1 MPGRKVHVNAYARGR
16 HKRMCKRRSSIEA
29 IIGHLKS
36 DHRLG
41 RNYLQGRSGDAMNAL
56 LAGMGFNL
64 MLLVRELGGNFLSVL
79 YWTLFYPEVRRKL
92 RFAENQRYL

>member
-1 MPGRKVHVNAYARGR
+1 MPGKQTHASAYAFRR
-16 HKRMCKRRSSIEA
+16 HKGLCKRRSAVEG

-41 RNYLQGRSGDAMNAL
+41 RNYLKGNVGDAMNAL

-64 MLLVRELGGNFLSVL
+64 MLMLRALAGHFLFVMLSAFFCL
-79 YWTLFYPEVRRKL
+79 DLRRGW
-92 RFAENQRYL
+92 RFDIT